1 MHLARRVEFDSQTTN
16 ELLLADCHS
25 YMDDRSGTKAP
36 HLEQLPLWKTRP
48 MEMRLWTNPSVPS
61 NGGRHRHIPTHSLVT
76 DEVLHP
82 IGKVQPLLI
91 GLNHPDQVE
100 SSLTGVI
107 LSSDSP
113 TIASQVEPS
122 LWAITH

>member
-36 HLEQLPLWKTRP
+36 HLEQLPLWKTRT

-91 GLNHPDQVE
+91 GLNFPDQVE
-100 SSLTGVI
+100 SSRSG
-107 LSSDSP
+107 
-113 TIASQVEPS
+113 
-122 LWAITH
+122 

>member
-91 GLNHPDQVE
+91 RLNLPDR
-100 SSLTGVI
+100 
-107 LSSDSP
+107 
-113 TIASQVEPS
+113 VEPS
-122 LWAITH
+122 RSG